1 MLLLLT
7 ADTGAQ
13 HRVQRRC
20 DITYDSPPTMHKMKV
35 CGVPNRSQRLSLLS
49 ISDLRYFGGQ
59 LLCFRRGRF
68 YVLCTRTLTLFL
80 YYMYPY
86 ILHTTIYHDDSIIK
100 CHVRVFECL
109 SSSVGV
115 GVCCSHRLIDR
126 RRIENRRYAV
136 CMSYAYVMYDM
147 NVMRECAK

>member
-20 DITYDSPPTMHKMKV
+20 DITYDSPPTMHKMKL
-35 CGVPNRSQRLSLLS
+35 CGVPNRSQRLSLSS

-68 YVLCTRTLTLFL
+68 YVLCSKL
-80 YYMYPY
+80 MYPY
-86 ILHTTIYHDDSIIK
+86 THIFIPHVPVHTTTMMHLYHDDSIIK

-115 GVCCSHRLIDR
+115 GVCCSHRLIDH

-136 CMSYAYVMYDM
+136 CMSYAYVICH
-147 NVMRECAK
+147 V